1 MRLVK
6 CIKHLS
12 YSERLKALVFPTL
25 EYRRERAD
33 MIQVYKILHD
43 IDKADRE
50 KYSKWHLSHQQ
61 GDIPW
66 TYSKR
71 DVA

>member
-50 KYSKWHLSHQQ
+50 KYSK
-61 GDIPW
+61 
-66 TYSKR
+66 
-71 DVA
+71 